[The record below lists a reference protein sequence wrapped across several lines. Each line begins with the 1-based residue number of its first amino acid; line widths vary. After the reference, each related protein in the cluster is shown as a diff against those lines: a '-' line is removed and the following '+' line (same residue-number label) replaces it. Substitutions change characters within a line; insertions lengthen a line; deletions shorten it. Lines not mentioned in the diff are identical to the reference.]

1 MKTFSARFFAAVL
14 AACALSAYAFSLCAA
29 ADTLYLRDG
38 EQQLGSL
45 REITDDSIVFEI
57 PGGELKTFPKA
68 KVNQIQ
74 LQRARLFDE
83 VEAADQITDPDLKS
97 CIESQPS
104 EADFPADGTLTLLQ
118 RRTIDLCTPGVV
130 KDTNRVITK
139 ILRQRGED
147 AGSHLVPYFEDTDQ
161 PQIDFALTVTP
172 EGHVLHLSDAAVKN
186 ESVYASLP
194 DYRRLNRYRFAAKE
208 PAPGSILDV
217 QYTIVRKPETALEPF
232 YTYEVFR
239 YEAPLLRKEV
249 VVLIPAA
256 REAELARNVHAVES
270 APIHEAREEKDGVV
284 RFTYTLGAPQPG
296 ILAEPLMPPVTSFA
310 STVTLADAK
319 TWDGMVREY
328 AQALDA
334 VPPLSDAVKAKA
346 VELAAQG
353 GPQAIHNFIA
363 RSIRTLPVPHKSYR
377 VVPHSPDE
385 TFQRGMANELDKN
398 FLYCKMLEAA
408 GVPASFALVRSRDA
422 GPLCQEAPSIR
433 AFDRSA
439 VYLAGE
445 KTFTNAASDLV
456 PFGILPAD
464 IQNSPAL
471 VIAPARAD
479 SAQPVT
485 VANTQLSSLDQE
497 KIATT
502 FDSTLQPDGT
512 LDLKVTYT
520 GEGNTGTWMRGMK
533 SLDQQQLRNQLQQVA
548 SSLHHAAVLKNFTC
562 TDFTDLNITPA
573 VTLEMTIPGFAV
585 KAGDLLLLNIPGVTY
600 DAGDVGRPTR
610 EFDLFWEQ
618 IVSETTTGIIRL
630 PDGLKPYAIPESVKF
645 DAGPASYE
653 AALKAAHEAALI
665 PNGQTIEFT
674 DAYQLKVQSAPRDA
688 YADYKKCHEARANL
702 TRQRI
707 ILTTEPGSA
716 QQAAADRPAQ

>member
-1 MKTFSARFFAAVL
+1 MKTFSARLFAAVF
-14 AACALSAYAFSLCAA
+14 AAYALSAYAVALSAT

-38 EQQLGSL
+38 EQQLGRL
-45 REITDDSIVFEI
+45 REITEDSVVFELR
-57 PGGELKTFPKA
+57 GGELKTFPKE

-83 VEAADQITDPDLKS
+83 IEAADQITDPDLTV
-97 CIESQPS
+97 CLESQPA
-104 EADFPADGTLTLLQ
+104 EADFPADGTATLLE

-172 EGHVLHLSDAAVKN
+172 EGRVLHLSDAAVKN

-194 DYRRLNRYRFAAKE
+194 DYRRLARYRFAAKE
-208 PAPGSILDV
+208 PAPWCILDV
-217 QYTIVRKPETALEPF
+217 QYTIVRTRETSLEPF

-270 APIHEAREEKDGVV
+270 APIEEAREVKDGIV
-284 RFTYTLGAPQPG
+284 RFTYTLSAPQPG
-296 ILAEPLMPPVTSFA
+296 ILREPLMPPVTSFA
-310 STVTLADAK
+310 STVTLAEAK
-319 TWDGMVREY
+319 TWDDIVRDY
-328 AQALDA
+328 GRALDGVA
-334 VPPLSDAVKAKA
+334 PLSEAVKAKA

-353 GPQAIHNFIA
+353 GPQAIHDFIA
-363 RSIRTLPVPHKSYR
+363 RSIRTLPVPHKNYR

-385 TFQRGMANELDKN
+385 TVRRGMANELDKN

-408 GVPASFALVRSRDA
+408 GVPAVFALVRSRNA
-422 GPLCQEAPSIR
+422 GPLCQEAASIR

-439 VYLAGE
+439 VYLGGE
-445 KTFTNAASDLV
+445 KTFTNAASDLI
-456 PFGILPAD
+456 PYGTLPAG

-479 SAQPVT
+479 SAQPAT
-485 VANTQLSSLDQE
+485 VANTQISSLDQE

-502 FDSTLQPDGT
+502 FDSTLEPDGT
-512 LDLKVTYT
+512 LELKVAYT
-520 GEGNTGTWMRGMK
+520 GEGNTGAWMRGMK
-533 SLDQQQLRNQLQQVA
+533 SLDQQQLRNQLQQIA
-548 SSLHHAAVLKNFTC
+548 SSLHHAAVLDNFTC
-562 TDFTDLNITPA
+562 TDFTDLKVTPA
-573 VTLEMTIPGFAV
+573 ITLEITIPGFAV

-610 EFDLFWEQ
+610 EFDLFWSQ
-618 IVSETTTGIIRL
+618 IVSETTSGVIRL
-630 PDGLKPYAIPESVKF
+630 PDGLKPYAIPDSVKF
-645 DAGPASYE
+645 DSGPASYE
-653 AALKAAHEAALI
+653 ATLT

-716 QQAAADRPAQ
+716 Q

>member
-1 MKTFSARFFAAVL
+1 MKTFSRKFFAAVL
-14 AACALSAYAFSLCAA
+14 AAYALAFCAA

-38 EQQLGSL
+38 EQQLGRL
-45 REITDDSIVFEI
+45 REITDDSVMFEI
-57 PGGELKTFPKA
+57 RGGELKNFPKA

-83 VEAADQITDPDLKS
+83 VESADQIADPDLKA
-97 CIESQPS
+97 CIEAQPA
-104 EADFPADGTLTLLQ
+104 ETGFPADGTVTLLQ

-147 AGSHLVPYFEDTDQ
+147 AGSYLAPYFEDTDQ

-172 EGHVLHLSDAAVKN
+172 EGRVLHLSDAAVKN

-208 PAPGSILDV
+208 PAPGCILDV
-217 QYTIVRKPETALEPF
+217 QYTIVRKPETSLEPF
-232 YTYEVFR
+232 YTQEVFR
-239 YEAPLLRKEV
+239 YEAPLMRKEV

-256 REAELARNVHAVES
+256 REAELARNVRAVES
-270 APIHEAREEKDGVV
+270 APVEESREEKDGVV
-284 RFTYTLGAPQPG
+284 RFTYTLSTPQPG
-296 ILAEPLMPPVTSFA
+296 ILAEPLMPPVSCFA

-319 TWDGMVREY
+319 TWDGIVREY
-328 AQALDA
+328 GQALDA
-334 VPPLSDAVKAKA
+334 VPPLSEAVKAKA

-377 VVPHSPDE
+377 IVPHSPDE
-385 TFQRGMANELDKN
+385 TARRGMANELDKN

-439 VYLAGE
+439 VYLSGE
-445 KTFTNAASDLV
+445 KAFKNVASDLI
-456 PFGILPAD
+456 PYGTLPAD

-471 VIAPARAD
+471 VIAHARAD
-479 SAQPVT
+479 SAQPAM
-485 VANTQLSSLDQE
+485 VANTQVSSLDQE
-497 KIATT
+497 KVATT

-512 LDLKVTYT
+512 LDLKMCFT
-520 GEGNTGTWMRGMK
+520 GEGNTGAWMRGMK
-533 SLDQQQLRNQLQQVA
+533 SLDQQQLRNQLQQIA

-562 TDFTDLNITPA
+562 TDYADLNITPA

-585 KAGDLLLLNIPGVTY
+585 KAGGLLLLNVPGVTY

-610 EFDLFWEQ
+610 EFDLFWSQ
-618 IVSETTTGIIRL
+618 IVSETTSGIIRL

-645 DAGPASYE
+645 NSGPVSYE
-653 AALKAAHEAALI
+653 AALKAAYEAALK
-665 PNGQTIEFT
+665 PNGQTIEFA
-674 DAYQLKVQSAPRDA
+674 DAYQLKVQTAPRDA

-707 ILTTEPGSA
+707 ILTTEPGTA
-716 QQAAADRPAQ
+716 Q

>member
-1 MKTFSARFFAAVL
+1 MKTFSARLFAAVL
-14 AACALSAYAFSLCAA
+14 AACAVALYAA

-38 EQQLGSL
+38 EQQLGRL
-45 REITDDSIVFEI
+45 REITEDNVVFEI
-57 PGGELKTFPKA
+57 RGGELKTFPKE

-83 VEAADQITDPDLKS
+83 VESADQITDPDLKA
-97 CIESQPS
+97 CIEAQPA
-104 EADFPADGTLTLLQ
+104 ETDFPADGTVTLLQ

-147 AGSHLVPYFEDTDQ
+147 AGSNLVPYFEDTDQ

-172 EGHVLHLSDAAVKN
+172 EGRVLHLSDAAVKN

-208 PAPGSILDV
+208 PAPGCILDV
-217 QYTIVRKPETALEPF
+217 QYTIVRKRETSLEPF

-239 YEAPLLRKEV
+239 YDAPLLRKEI

-256 REAELARNVHAVES
+256 REAELARNVRAVES
-270 APIHEAREEKDGVV
+270 APVQEAREEKGGVV
-284 RFTYTLGAPQPG
+284 RFTYTLSAPQPG

-310 STVTLADAK
+310 STVTLAEAK
-319 TWDGMVREY
+319 TWDDIVRDY

-334 VPPLSDAVKAKA
+334 VPPLSDGVKAKA

-385 TFQRGMANELDKN
+385 TVRRGMANELDKN

-408 GVPASFALVRSRDA
+408 GVTASFALVRSRDA

-445 KTFTNAASDLV
+445 KAFTNAASDLI
-456 PFGILPAD
+456 PYGTLPAG
-464 IQNSPAL
+464 IQDSPAL
-471 VIAPARAD
+471 VIAHARAD
-479 SAQPVT
+479 SAQPAA

-497 KIATT
+497 KVATT
-502 FDSTLQPDGT
+502 FDSTLESDGT
-512 LDLKVTYT
+512 LELKVAFT

-562 TDFTDLNITPA
+562 TDFTDLKVTPA
-573 VTLEMTIPGFAV
+573 ITMEMTIPGFAV

-610 EFDLFWEQ
+610 EFDLFWSQ
-618 IVSETTTGIIRL
+618 IVSETTSGVIRL
-630 PDGLKPYAIPESVKF
+630 PDGLKPYAIPDSVKF
-645 DAGPASYE
+645 DSGPASYE
-653 AALKAAHEAALI
+653 AALK
-665 PNGQTIEFT
+665 PDGQTITFADSYE
-674 DAYQLKVQSAPRDA
+674 LKVPTAPRDV

-707 ILTTEPGSA
+707 ILTSEPGSA
-716 QQAAADRPAQ
+716 Q

>member
-1 MKTFSARFFAAVL
+1 MKTFSVRLFAAVL
-14 AACALSAYAFSLCAA
+14 AAFVVALSAA

-38 EQQLGSL
+38 EQQLGRL
-45 REITDDSIVFEI
+45 REITDDSVVFEI
-57 PGGELKTFPKA
+57 RGGELKTFSKE

-83 VEAADQITDPDLKS
+83 VEAADQITDPDLKA
-97 CIESQPS
+97 CIASQPS
-104 EADFPADGTLTLLQ
+104 EADFPADGTVTLLH
-118 RRTIDLCTPGVV
+118 RRTIDYCTPGVV
-130 KDTNRVITK
+130 KDTNRVIAK
-139 ILRQRGED
+139 ILRQRGEE
-147 AGSHLVPYFEDTDQ
+147 AGSTLVGYYEDTDQ
-161 PQIDFALTVTP
+161 PRIDFVLTVTP
-172 EGHVLHLSDAAVKN
+172 EGRVLHLSDAAVKN

-208 PAPGSILDV
+208 PAPGCILDI
-217 QYTIVRKPETALEPF
+217 QYTVVGKRETSLEPF
-232 YTYEVFR
+232 YTQEVFR
-239 YEAPLLRKEV
+239 HEAPLMRKEI
-249 VVLIPAA
+249 VVLIPIA
-256 REAELARNVHAVES
+256 REAELARNVRAVES
-270 APIHEAREEKDGVV
+270 APIEELREEKDGVV
-284 RFTYTLGAPQPG
+284 RFTWTLSAPQPG
-296 ILAEPLMPPVTSFA
+296 ILPEPLMPPVTCFA

-319 TWDGMVREY
+319 TWDDIVREY
-328 AQALDA
+328 GQALDA
-334 VPPLSDAVKAKA
+334 VPPLSEAVKAKA

-353 GPQAIHNFIA
+353 GPRAIHNFIA
-363 RSIRTLPVPHKSYR
+363 KSIRTLPVPHRAYR

-385 TFQRGMANELDKN
+385 TVRRGMANELDKN

-445 KTFTNAASDLV
+445 KVFTNAASDLV

-464 IQNSPAL
+464 IQNGPAL
-471 VIAPARAD
+471 VIARARAD
-479 SAQPVT
+479 STQPAT

-502 FDSTLQPDGT
+502 FDSTLEPDGT
-512 LDLKVTYT
+512 LELKVAYT

-533 SLDQQQLRNQLQQVA
+533 SLDQQQLRNQLQQIA

-562 TDFTDLNITPA
+562 TDFTDLDITPA

-585 KAGDLLLLNIPGVTY
+585 KAGDLLLFNVPAVAY

-610 EFDLFWEQ
+610 EFDLFWSQ
-618 IVSETTTGIIRL
+618 IVSETTSGVIRL
-630 PDGLKPYAIPESVKF
+630 PDGLKPYAIPEGIKF
-645 DAGPASYE
+645 DSGPASYE
-653 AALKAAHEAALI
+653 AALKPALI
-665 PNGQTIEFT
+665 PNGQTIEFN

-707 ILTTEPGSA
+707 ILTTEPATA
-716 QQAAADRPAQ
+716 QTANGNAE